1 MARRQLSAV
10 TAWQVTTLTGLAL
23 LVGLPL
29 GVAAGHW
36 AWALFAGNLGLSPG
50 AITPVPLIMLMIPA
64 AIIAANAIAFP
75 SGRRSTRL
83 STTRVLRAE
92 LPATWPGTGVVS
104 SR

>member
-1 MARRQLSAV
+1 MTSPILQALGLLRRQLSAV

-50 AITPVPLIMLMIPA
+50 TMTPW
-64 AIIAANAIAFP
+64 
-75 SGRRSTRL
+75 R
-83 STTRVLRAE
+83 
-92 LPATWPGTGVVS
+92 
-104 SR
+104 